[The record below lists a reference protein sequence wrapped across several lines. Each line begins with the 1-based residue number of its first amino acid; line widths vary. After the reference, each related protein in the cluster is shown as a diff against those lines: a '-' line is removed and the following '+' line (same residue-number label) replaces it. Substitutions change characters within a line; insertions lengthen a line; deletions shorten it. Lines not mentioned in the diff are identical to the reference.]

1 MDEQGFGEVWDVMVY
16 GTGPNS
22 DVLIAGIFAGP
33 TSKQKNLVLVDGTT
47 GNVIRWYNSPAL
59 ADRRRGSRN
68 GDPFRRAGGKGKME
82 SSAVLAADL
91 ECSEGVAGALCH
103 AEKILEGVLRIP
115 PEANPHSLAG
125 AERRA
130 ASPTCPL

>member
-16 GTGPNS
+16 GTGTNS

-59 ADRRRGSRN
+59 ADRRGASRN
-68 GDPFRRAGGKGKME
+68 GDPFRRAGGKG
-82 SSAVLAADL
+82 
-91 ECSEGVAGALCH
+91 
-103 AEKILEGVLRIP
+103 EKGELRC
-115 PEANPHSLAG
+115 LG
-125 AERRA
+125 RR
-130 ASPTCPL
+130 L

>member
-22 DVLIAGIFAGP
+22 
-33 TSKQKNLVLVDGTT
+33 
-47 GNVIRWYNSPAL
+47 
-59 ADRRRGSRN
+59 
-68 GDPFRRAGGKGKME
+68 
-82 SSAVLAADL
+82 AVLAAGF

-115 PEANPHSLAG
+115 PEAYPHSLAG

-130 ASPTCPL
+130 ASPTCLL